1 MQKVVDFLTAN
12 PVFQFATVEGDQ
24 PRVRPFGFFMVEEG
38 RMYFTTGEGKK
49 VANQLHANPK
59 FEFSTCNDKG
69 EWLRVSATAVFD
81 TRPELVE
88 KAFKIM
94 PMLKD
99 IYSNADKGGP
109 RIVMFYADKA
119 EAVLADM
126 RGKSETIKF

>member
-1 MQKVVDFLTAN
+1 MKKVVDFLTAN
-12 PVFQFATVEGDQ
+12 SVFQFATIEGDR
-24 PRVRPFGFFMVEEG
+24 PRVRPFGFFMVEQG

-49 VANQLHANPK
+49 VANQLRANPK
-59 FEFSTCNDKG
+59 FELSAVNNKG

-88 KAFKIM
+88 KAFRMM

-99 IYSNADKGGP
+99 IYGNADKGGP
-109 RIVMFYADKA
+109 RIAMFYADKA

-126 RGKSETIKF
+126 QGRNEVVTF